1 MAGRGRR
8 ASYAAPAGPSQVR
21 SLALGAVG
29 LRSELCRRMV
39 GLAALRA
46 SGLVAAAAA
55 AAVVVA
61 PHNVW
66 KLPRLS
72 IHRFWSSQLKQI
84 AAVLLYPS
92 LVPASRVRMGIG
104 VKWPARAYQSPPK
117 LSLNPP
123 FPILNFKSR
132 LHTSS
137 MFLATDMWRKAFCL
151 LQLGAEVPPPLG
163 QA

>member
-1 MAGRGRR
+1 MQPFRAGEW
-8 ASYAAPAGPSQVR
+8 V
-21 SLALGAVG
+21 
-29 LRSELCRRMV
+29 EM
-39 GLAALRA
+39 
-46 SGLVAAAAA
+46 VAAVVV
-55 AAVVVA
+55 VVVA

-92 LVPASRVRMGIG
+92 L
-104 VKWPARAYQSPPK
+104 ARA
-117 LSLNPP
+117 
-123 FPILNFKSR
+123 
-132 LHTSS
+132 SS

-163 QA
+163 HA

>member
-1 MAGRGRR
+1 
-8 ASYAAPAGPSQVR
+8 
-21 SLALGAVG
+21 
-29 LRSELCRRMV
+29 MV
-39 GLAALRA
+39 
-46 SGLVAAAAA
+46 VVAA

-92 LVPASRVRMGIG
+92 PVPASRVRMGIG

-163 QA
+163 HA

>member
-1 MAGRGRR
+1 MI
-8 ASYAAPAGPSQVR
+8 VV
-21 SLALGAVG
+21 AV
-29 LRSELCRRMV
+29 V
-39 GLAALRA
+39 
-46 SGLVAAAAA
+46 
-55 AAVVVA
+55 VVVA

-104 VKWPARAYQSPPK
+104 VKWPARA
-117 LSLNPP
+117 
-123 FPILNFKSR
+123 
-132 LHTSS
+132 SS

-163 QA
+163 HA